1 MRLRSTVPLARA
13 SLLTA
18 VLATLGLPGIA
29 SAQPSAGEPSQSAA
43 STRIAR
49 EQLDLDVTPIPAGLG
64 ALLVPTLTRQAQEPL
79 IMVFQGDDRV
89 ASGRTGERIVLPPGR
104 YRVVV
109 GHGPLARR
117 ASRDV
122 EVVEGVSTPVP
133 PFYGAVRIQLVND
146 EAQPVGGE
154 YVLRNTDTGQVFGP
168 ADSPGPHDD
177 EPLRTWLLP
186 PGQYSVA
193 LGDNTKAEHASAFA
207 VNSGAVLRFRLVT
220 NDGKDLIRTE
230 LTDKDARAEPSAWRL
245 RWVLGGSGSLSSRN
259 DTTTGF
265 DGGALLVDAFTR
277 FEGGFDTQNHLG
289 LVTANVAQ
297 SLVGLDSEYG
307 ADVPLRTLN
316 SDAELE
322 LLYSLRV
329 SRIFGPYVRGIG
341 RTSFFREQFV
351 PRTAVTATT
360 RAEDGRV
367 LGQETY
373 GPNERVETF
382 RPLSPTSIQVG
393 AGLGLTA
400 VDNRIAT
407 LMVRG
412 GPAHRWAYYRG
423 GRFVD
428 SVEGETVNL
437 VALDDR
443 RAFGGEFTAVGG
455 LRLGRYVDYETRFD
469 SFIPREQIFDGEK
482 FRPLFRWDNTVSLR
496 LSTIA
501 SVVYSFSLRREEE
514 VFTDLQTAQHLA
526 LRLQYI
532 VF

>member
-1 MRLRSTVPLARA
+1 MRFRSNGPLARA
-13 SLLTA
+13 SMLTA
-18 VLATLGLPGIA
+18 VLATLGLSGIA
-29 SAQPSAGEPSQSAA
+29 SAQQTAGAATQSTA
-43 STRIAR
+43 SLRSSR
-49 EQLDLDVTPIPAGLG
+49 DQLDLDVTPVPAGMG
-64 ALLVPTLTRQAQEPL
+64 ALLVPTLTRQAQEP
-79 IMVFQGDDRV
+79 IVMVFQGEDRV
-89 ASGRTGERIVLPPGR
+89 ASGRTGERIVLPPGS

-109 GHGPLARR
+109 GHGPLDRR

-133 PFYGAVRIQLVND
+133 VFYGAVRVQLVN
-146 EAQPVGGE
+146 EEGQPVEGE
-154 YVLRNTDTGQVFGP
+154 YVLRNTDTGQIFGP
-168 ADSPGPHDD
+168 TDAPGPDD
-177 EPLRTWLLP
+177 PPPRTWLLP
-186 PGQYSVA
+186 PGQYSLA
-193 LGDNTKAEHASAFA
+193 LGDSPGAEHASAFA
-207 VNSGAVLRFRLVT
+207 VQSGGVLRFRVIT
-220 NDGKDLIRTE
+220 NDGEDLIRTE
-230 LTDKDARAEPSAWRL
+230 LSDRDVVAEPSAWRL
-245 RWVLGGSGSLSSRN
+245 RWVLGGTGALSSRK
-259 DTTTGF
+259 DTLTGF
-265 DGGALLVDAFTR
+265 DGSALLVDAFTR

-322 LLYSLRV
+322 LLYSLRI

-351 PRTAVTATT
+351 PRTEVTAVTRDEA
-360 RAEDGRV
+360 GNI
-367 LGQETY
+367 LGEETY

-382 RPLSPTSIQVG
+382 RPLSPTSVQVG
-393 AGLGLTA
+393 AGLGVTA
-400 VDNRIAT
+400 VDNKIAT

-412 GPAHRWAYYRG
+412 GPAYRWAYYRE
-423 GRFVD
+423 GRYVESVD
-428 SVEGETVNL
+428 EGTVNM
-437 VALDDR
+437 VRIDDR
-443 RAFGGEFTAVGG
+443 RGFGGELTAIGG
-455 LRLGRYVDYETRFD
+455 LRLGRFVDYETRLD
-469 SFIPREQIFDGEK
+469 SFIPKQQILDGEE
-482 FRPLFRWDNTVSLR
+482 FNPLFRWDNTVSLR